1 MSTTQVLT
9 ALLTEKKTWSDNK
22 EDSGVM
28 MEVREGNRW
37 NAEVDRVRVS

>member
-9 ALLTEKKTWSDNK
+9 ASLTEKKTWRDDK

-28 MEVREGNRW
+28 MEVREGR
-37 NAEVDRVRVS
+37 RR